1 VPRSSLNPLLHFI
14 EVDAWVAPADQRG
27 GGFVQHGACKA
38 GPHYLRFLVRDGV
51 DGGRL
56 LRAAL
61 ARIGAEARG
70 AGILSPVRT
79 YEAAGTRAASD
90 SGFEAIGR
98 VTMLVRDVRAQVR
111 QPAMVPATR

>member
-1 VPRSSLNPLLHFI
+1 
-14 EVDAWVAPADQRG
+14 
-27 GGFVQHGACKA
+27 
-38 GPHYLRFLVRDGV
+38 
-51 DGGRL
+51 
-56 LRAAL
+56 
-61 ARIGAEARG
+61 
-70 AGILSPVRT
+70 VRT

>member
-1 VPRSSLNPLLHFI
+1 M
-14 EVDAWVAPADQRG
+14 
-27 GGFVQHGACKA
+27 
-38 GPHYLRFLVRDGV
+38 RDGI
-51 DGGRL
+51 DGGQL

-61 ARIGAEARG
+61 ARIGAEALG

-79 YEAAGTRAASD
+79 YESAGTRAASD

-111 QPAMVPATR
+111 QPAMVAVTR

>member
-1 VPRSSLNPLLHFI
+1 
-14 EVDAWVAPADQRG
+14 
-27 GGFVQHGACKA
+27 VQHGACKA

-61 ARIGAEARG
+61 ARIGTEARG

-111 QPAMVPATR
+111 QPALVPATTR